1 MSKKEQI
8 NRSICGAYQAR
19 GRAALPLAFLAAMV
33 LAPAVAL
40 ADPIPV
46 SREAP
51 EYPKGAEKR
60 GIEGSV
66 TLKFNVDASGN
77 VVAPQVVDATPPGV
91 FDAAAIEALTK
102 WKYAPGSAASDVHVK
117 LSFKLN

>member
-1 MSKKEQI
+1 MKK
-8 NRSICGAYQAR
+8 NDKTNSPRRGASSAR
-19 GRAALPLAFLAAMV
+19 KS
-33 LAPAVAL
+33 VAL
-40 ADPIPV
+40 SLLCLAGIASAPVAAFADPVPV

-51 EYPKGAEKR
+51 SYPKGAEAR

-66 TLKFNVDASGN
+66 TLKFNVDAGGN

-102 WKYAPGSAASDVHVK
+102 WKYAPGSAASDVQVK

>member
-1 MSKKEQI
+1 MRKNYKTNSP
-8 NRSICGAYQAR
+8 RCGATHVR
-19 GRAALPLAFLAAMV
+19 NGVTLSLLCLAG
-33 LAPAVAL
+33 VAL
-40 ADPIPV
+40 APVVAFADPVPV

-51 EYPKGAEKR
+51 NYPKGAEAR

-66 TLKFNVDASGN
+66 TLKFNVDAGGN

-102 WKYAPGSAASDVHVK
+102 WKYAPGSAASDVQVK